1 MEYSIE
7 IHTSA
12 GALVQVL
19 GNTFNAFLTEA
30 INAPKILTFSLPAT
44 DPKLH
49 FVTKATELW
58 AREVVGDTVI
68 AKTKLLIQEDIH

>member
-19 GNTFNAFLTEA
+19 ENAFDGTLTEA
-30 INAPKILTFSLPAT
+30 INAPKILTFSIPAT

-49 FVTKATELW
+49 FATKANEFW
-58 AREVVGDTVI
+58 VREVVGDTVI
-68 AKTKLLIQEDIH
+68 TKNSLIRQEDIH